1 MKINKKKNIN
11 NPLTRSLQ
19 IKRESFKIPI
29 IKKEERKEEKI
40 QIIPFLENEKDQPE
54 LTKIN
59 DEYQLIE
66 SEQLGGGA
74 FGVVYK
80 CISLIDSKKEF
91 AAKVE
96 SNDSIKPQLN
106 HEYKILKYLEGE
118 EGIPK
123 TYLLK
128 NIGFSTIM
136 IFELLGP
143 NLEDILKETKA
154 KKFTYKT
161 CGMILKQMNKRLNY
175 IHDCGIIHRDLK
187 PENFIVST
195 NVREGIIYL
204 IDFGLSKKFMNPKTK
219 EHIPFKTNRPIMGT
233 AKYTSLNT
241 HKGFEQSRRD
251 DLESLAYIIIYFFY
265 GELPWSKIKVKTKEE
280 VFQKVYEIKSN
291 YKDLDEYKNL
301 PNELSDLINYCTN
314 LEYEEKPNYFFIKT
328 LAERMI
334 GRSNNEELFDWQN
347 IEFMIKPIFMII
359 ESKKKKRE
367 EKKKL
372 EIEKAQKEREEK
384 ERIEKEKERIEKEK
398 EEKKRK
404 LMEEATSPK
413 PKHSK
418 TFKNTF
424 SSFKSPI
431 KKQNKNYYGSP
442 DIIKQVKRNYI
453 HNGK

>member
-19 IKRESFKIPI
+19 IKRESPKIPI

-59 DEYQLIE
+59 DEFQLIE

-123 TYLLK
+123 SYLLK

-195 NVREGIIYL
+195 NAREGIIYL
-204 IDFGLSKKFMNPKTK
+204 IDFGLSKKFINPKTK

-265 GELPWSKIKVKTKEE
+265 GQLPWSNIKVKTKEE

-291 YKDLDEYKNL
+291 YKDLEEYKNL
-301 PNELSDLINYCTN
+301 PNELSDLIDYCTN

-359 ESKKKKRE
+359 ESKKKKKKK
-367 EKKKL
+367 KKKL
-372 EIEKAQKEREEK
+372 EIEKAQKEK
-384 ERIEKEKERIEKEK
+384 EEKERIEKEK
-398 EEKKRK
+398 EEKKIK

-413 PKHSK
+413 PKHSN

>member
-19 IKRESFKIPI
+19 IKRESPKIPI

-59 DEYQLIE
+59 DEFQLIE

-123 TYLLK
+123 SYLLK

-195 NVREGIIYL
+195 NAREGIIYL
-204 IDFGLSKKFMNPKTK
+204 IDFGLSKKFINPKTK

-265 GELPWSKIKVKTKEE
+265 GQLPWSNIKVKTKEE

-291 YKDLDEYKNL
+291 YKDLEEYKNL
-301 PNELSDLINYCTN
+301 PNELSDLIDYCTN

-372 EIEKAQKEREEK
+372 EIEKAQKEK
-384 ERIEKEKERIEKEK
+384 EEKERIEKEK
-398 EEKKRK
+398 EEKKIK
-404 LMEEATSPK
+404 LMEEA
-413 PKHSK
+413 
-418 TFKNTF
+418 KNTF

>member
-123 TYLLK
+123 SYLLK

-187 PENFIVST
+187 PENFIVS
-195 NVREGIIYL
+195 
-204 IDFGLSKKFMNPKTK
+204 
-219 EHIPFKTNRPIMGT
+219 
-233 AKYTSLNT
+233 
-241 HKGFEQSRRD
+241 
-251 DLESLAYIIIYFFY
+251 
-265 GELPWSKIKVKTKEE
+265 
-280 VFQKVYEIKSN
+280 
-291 YKDLDEYKNL
+291 KN
-301 PNELSDLINYCTN
+301 
-314 LEYEEKPNYFFIKT
+314 
-328 LAERMI
+328 AR
-334 GRSNNEELFDWQN
+334 
-347 IEFMIKPIFMII
+347 
-359 ESKKKKRE
+359 
-367 EKKKL
+367 
-372 EIEKAQKEREEK
+372 
-384 ERIEKEKERIEKEK
+384 
-398 EEKKRK
+398 
-404 LMEEATSPK
+404 
-413 PKHSK
+413 
-418 TFKNTF
+418 
-424 SSFKSPI
+424 
-431 KKQNKNYYGSP
+431 
-442 DIIKQVKRNYI
+442 
-453 HNGK
+453 